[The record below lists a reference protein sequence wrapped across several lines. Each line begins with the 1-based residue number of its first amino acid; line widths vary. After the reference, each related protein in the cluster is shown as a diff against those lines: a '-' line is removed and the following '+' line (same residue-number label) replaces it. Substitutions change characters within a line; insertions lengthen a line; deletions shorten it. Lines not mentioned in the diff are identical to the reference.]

1 MAIWA
6 PAFDRRIKV
15 SVSNCGCVNYKDSF
29 SREAGIQMEFCVP
42 NIMQSC
48 DVEDVVKLVAPTPLY
63 ISATDDDKWSKGAQE
78 IYAFAKAS
86 FMQSQFK
93 LKIWNGK
100 HIFTKQMR
108 EEAYAFLDKYLK
120 R

>member
-1 MAIWA
+1 MAIWS

-42 NIMQSC
+42 NIMQHG

-63 ISATDDDKWSKGAQE
+63 ISATDDDKWSKGAQG
-78 IYAFAKAS
+78 IYDYAKNS
-86 FMQSQFK
+86 FKQSELK
-93 LKIWNGK
+93 LKIWKGK
-100 HIFTKQMR
+100 HVFTEEMR

-120 R
+120 